1 MKNIVIIGGVIVLVF
16 GFLTPQIAQAQ
27 GTIYLSNLGEPST
40 GSRAVGSNSWLA
52 VPFVKGIN
60 DGGYI
65 LNSIQLGVA
74 DASGN
79 PGGFTVMLYTPNHLY
94 FAYPGNSL
102 GTLSGSADPATGGVY
117 TYSPAGNLTL
127 SEFTEY
133 LIVLTAGT
141 AVANGAYQWSFTSTS
156 SYNQAGRWSI
166 GTFAGPG
173 PFSTS
178 ADGSSWSTIPTTYL
192 QLAINATAVP
202 EPGGLSLFVLGGLLL
217 GFGRWKA
224 KAV

>member
-1 MKNIVIIGGVIVLVF
+1 MKLVVKNILVLAVA
-16 GFLTPQIAQAQ
+16 LLAPQITQAQ

-40 GSRAVGSNSWLA
+40 GSRAVGSDSWLA
-52 VPFVKGIN
+52 VPFVTGIN

-102 GTLSGSADPATGGVY
+102 GTLSGSTDPATGGIY

-173 PFSTS
+173 PFLSS
-178 ADGSSWSTIPTTYL
+178 INGSSWSPIPTTYL
-192 QLAINATAVP
+192 QFAIDATAVP
-202 EPGGLSLFVLGGLLL
+202 EPGGLCLFVLGGLLL

>member
-1 MKNIVIIGGVIVLVF
+1 MKNIIIILAVVL
-16 GFLTPQIAQAQ
+16 LAPQITQAQ

-52 VPFVKGIN
+52 VPFVTGIN

-102 GTLSGSADPATGGVY
+102 GTLSGSADPATSGVY

-156 SYNQAGRWSI
+156 SYNQVGRWSI

-178 ADGSSWSTIPTTYL
+178 VDGSSWSPIPTTYL
-192 QLAINATAVP
+192 QFAINATAVP

>member
-1 MKNIVIIGGVIVLVF
+1 
-16 GFLTPQIAQAQ
+16 
-27 GTIYLSNLGEPST
+27 
-40 GSRAVGSNSWLA
+40 VGSDSWIA
-52 VPFVKGIN
+52 IPFVVGN
-60 DGGYI
+60 NTDGYV
-65 LNSIQLGVA
+65 LNSVQLGVA
-74 DASGN
+74 NASGN
-79 PGGFTVMLYTPNHLY
+79 PSGFTVMLYASKPLS
-94 FAYPGNSL
+94 ALPGNSL

-156 SYNQAGRWSI
+156 SYNQVGRWSI

-178 ADGSSWSTIPTTYL
+178 VDGSSWSPIPTTYL
-192 QLAINATAVP
+192 QFAINATAVP

>member
-52 VPFVKGIN
+52 VPFVTGIN

-79 PGGFTVMLYTPNHLY
+79 PGGFTVMLYATKPLS
-94 FAYPGNSL
+94 ASPGNSL
-102 GTLSGSADPATGGVY
+102 GALSGSTDPATSGVY

-173 PFSTS
+173 PFLSS
-178 ADGSSWSTIPTTYL
+178 INGSSWSPIPTTYL

-202 EPGGLSLFVLGGLLL
+202 EPGGLGLFVLGGLLF